1 MIHDYCPDR
10 TPVGYES
17 HLWIRDQDGVICTYC
32 QKPLRVPR
40 NAEQIP
46 DVSGFNKGSEDA

>member
-17 HLWIRDQDGVICTYC
+17 HLWIRDQDRVVCTYC

-46 DVSGFNKGSEDA
+46 DVSGFGRGPEDA